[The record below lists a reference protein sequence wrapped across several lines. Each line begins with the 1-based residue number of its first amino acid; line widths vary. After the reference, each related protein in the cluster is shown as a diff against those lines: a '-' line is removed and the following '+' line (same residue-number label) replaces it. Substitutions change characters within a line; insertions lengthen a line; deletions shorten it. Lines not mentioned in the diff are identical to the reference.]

1 MINNNMKIN
10 VLILGLFVIR
20 NYFLS
25 DYERRL
31 SMSNIEIIGID
42 HGWSMVKTATQVFP
56 TGVKEIANE
65 PPMRNDILEYDGRFY
80 SIGERRLEV
89 RDGKTENE
97 NFYLLTLA
105 AIAKEL
111 RKRGKQEANVYLAA
125 GLPISRFSDEKK
137 DFIDYLYKNKEIS
150 FRYEDDFFKVKLVHV
165 AVFPQCYAA
174 VVSKIIEFNQRV
186 VIVDIGSWTIDIMP
200 IENKRPVNGECIS
213 LQNGLIPCMRSLNE
227 KCYRLYN
234 TEIDESMI
242 QHFMRYGNVDL
253 DEEYSKLMAEELGHY
268 ADGVYNSLR
277 EYKINLKTSKII
289 FVGGGASVMKN
300 FGKIQQKNI
309 SYILDVKANA
319 KGFEYLGTVSL
330 KNKK

>member
-1 MINNNMKIN
+1 MSIE
-10 VLILGLFVIR
+10 VI
-20 NYFLS
+20 
-25 DYERRL
+25 
-31 SMSNIEIIGID
+31 GVD

-65 PPMRNDILEYDGRFY
+65 PPMRNDIIEYDGKFY
-80 SIGERRLEV
+80 SVGERRLEV
-89 RDGKTENE
+89 RAGKTEND
-97 NFYLLTLA
+97 NFYILTLA

-111 RKRGKQEANVYLAA
+111 KKRGMYEASIYLAV

-137 DFIDYLYKNKEIS
+137 DFIDYLYKDKEIS
-150 FRYEDDFFKVKLVHV
+150 FRFEDDFFKVKIVHV

-174 VVSKIIEFNQRV
+174 VASKITEFNQKV
-186 VIVDIGSWTIDIMP
+186 IIVDIGSWTIDIMP
-200 IENKRPVNGECIS
+200 IENKKPVNGECIS
-213 LQNGLIPCMRSLNE
+213 LQNGLIPCMRSINE

-234 TEIDESMI
+234 TEIDESLI
-242 QHFMRYGNVDL
+242 QHYMRYGNVEL
-253 DEEYSKLMAEELGHY
+253 DDEYANLMKEELERY
-268 ADGVYNSLR
+268 ADSVYNSLR
-277 EYKINLKTSKII
+277 EYKINLKTTKII
-289 FVGGGASVMKN
+289 FVGGGAAVMKN